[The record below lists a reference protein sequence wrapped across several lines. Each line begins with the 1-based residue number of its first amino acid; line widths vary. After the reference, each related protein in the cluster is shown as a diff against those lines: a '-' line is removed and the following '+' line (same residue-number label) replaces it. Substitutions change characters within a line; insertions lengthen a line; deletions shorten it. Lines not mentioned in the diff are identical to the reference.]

1 MFPTSVIASGEFL
14 FIGDLMADKS
24 IDKIIEEC
32 VRTMYKRV
40 NDGKKP
46 RLKIPKRT
54 LSNVIYD
61 TKEQYLKLGGK
72 KTTRTL
78 NYNIIKSFVQTIF
91 MLRLCK
97 ELSES
102 NEKASKR
109 ELYYIFYGYGDAAFQ
124 DQPSSDKILDDVE
137 AMFSV
142 TREMLGVYPE
152 ERGGAV
158 AGNLTVIDKDK
169 KGKDIEIDCGNFGS
183 GAYSVPVY
191 VEDLSFK
198 TKAEFILVVE
208 TAGLFQRLNNNEF
221 AQDNNCIM
229 ITTGGMPTR
238 ASRRFI
244 RRLSDDKDMD
254 VYVLNDSDPWGFT
267 IYRVLKVG
275 SASSAHVN
283 DHMSVPR
290 AVFMGVTPADI
301 KKYDLP
307 THPLGEK
314 GEKKIDNMLKDDPY
328 IKKHKDWQKALKKMK
343 KMGVR
348 CEQQSFA
355 KYGLNHVIDTYL
367 PEKLADKSSFLV

>member
-1 MFPTSVIASGEFL
+1 
-14 FIGDLMADKS
+14 MAQT
-24 IDKIIEEC
+24 IDKMIEEC
-32 VRTMYKRV
+32 VQEMYGRIQK
-40 NDGKKP
+40 GKKP

-61 TKEQYLKLGGK
+61 TKKEYLKLNGSE
-72 KTTRTL
+72 TTRTL

-97 ELSES
+97 ELAET

-109 ELYYIFYGYGDAAFQ
+109 ELYYIFYGYGDAAFS
-124 DQPSSDKILDDVE
+124 DQGSSDQILDDVE
-137 AMFSV
+137 SMFAV

-158 AGNLTVIDKDK
+158 SGNLIVVDKNK
-169 KGKDIEIDCGNFGS
+169 KGKKIEIDCGNFGS
-183 GAYSVPVY
+183 GAYSIPVY
-191 VEDLSFK
+191 VENLKFK
-198 TKAEFILVVE
+198 TDAKFMLVVE
-208 TAGLFQRLNNNEF
+208 TAGLFQRLSNNEF
-221 AQDNNCIM
+221 AQENDCIM
-229 ITTGGMPTR
+229 VTTGGMPTR

-244 RRLSDDKDMD
+244 RRLSDDKKMD

-283 DHMSVPR
+283 DHLSVPR
-290 AVFMGVTPADI
+290 ASFLGVTPDDI

-314 GEKKIDNMLKDDPY
+314 GRKKIKDMLETDPFV
-328 IKKHKDWQKALKKMK
+328 KRHKPWQKALQKMEE
-343 KMGVR
+343 MNVR

-355 KYGLNHVIDTYL
+355 KYGLNHVIDKYL
-367 PEKLADKSSFLV
+367 PEKLSDTKSFLP